1 MVRATCLEAPTASS
15 PANQTAGDEV
25 VALQLAGCNS
35 DCGRVEATVVCA
47 ALGFPSAASASA
59 AFGGGRGAGPVAFAE
74 PCGGGGAVGG
84 LCAAVRHGRGVAAPA
99 GVSCRAG
106 RAAPRRSRRRAN
118 SSPPGRRRRAPTF
131 VERRTGPAA
140 ANPFDA
146 GNLGAY
152 VFGDALAGAWAASRA
167 RVAGRLGGALG
178 RLVAAGDVRAAL
190 GVSVDRGRRRGAA
203 RAAYLAD
210 DPNGQFHWEL
220 DGPLPPPADPL
231 GAALARDGV
240 AVVDDWGF
248 GDVALGLRGEKAC
261 AGRRRRFSPT
271 FSRAALRAAV
281 ESHLGADAALDGY
294 KVTRLTTRGEDEGAY
309 IAGLWHHDRV
319 GRRLKLFV
327 YLHGV
332 DCGDGHPALVART
345 HRLRYYRTD
354 SFAASRFEDAYVR
367 GAYDVV
373 AACGRRGGGFLF
385 DTHAVHKGTPEGARD
400 RTTVIAEFHS
410 AAKCPA
416 LEALGLGLPC
426 PSGDQYLAT
435 ALPTG
440 GLRRY
445 VRERAK
451 AQATLEARA
460 AQDLYFTQRLDHFDG
475 SVNGTFQQ
483 RYFLNAT
490 YFTEDGPV
498 FLCVGG
504 RGPAL
509 DASVLYHSVALE
521 HRYYGRSVPPSAE
534 RGARRL
540 RHLSSQQAVGD
551 IAAFHGFV
559 AEMMNLTSANKWVTF
574 GGSYPGMLGPRA

>member
-1 MVRATCLEAPTASS
+1 MMTRRWWWLLFLP
-15 PANQTAGDEV
+15 QTIGDEV

-35 DCGRVEATVVCA
+35 DCGRVEVKFAPDGAWRGVAASNWTLREAAVVCA

-59 AFGGGRGAGPVAFAE
+59 AFGGGRGAGPVAVAE
-74 PCGGGGAVGG
+74 PCGGAGAVGG
-84 LCAAVRHGRGVAAPA
+84 LCARPCATAEECAAAPA

-106 RAAPRRSRRRAN
+106 RAADPAALAAARTLVASWPAPPRADVC
-118 SSPPGRRRRAPTF
+118 GEADA
-131 VERRTGPAA
+131 GPAA
-140 ANPFDA
+140 ANPFA
-146 GNLGAY
+146 AANLAAY

-178 RLVAAGDVRAAL
+178 RLVAAGDVRADAL
-190 GVSVDRGRRRGAA
+190 GVSLDRADAAGAALA

-240 AVVDDWGF
+240 AVVDDWGL
-248 GDVALGLRGEKAC
+248 GDAALDALARDAEESLRGPPSALLSVTSGG
-261 AGRRRRFSPT
+261 AVATARRRLPAVEDFLARNAT
-271 FSRAALRAAV
+271 LRAAV
-281 ESHLGADAALDGY
+281 ESYLGADAALDGY
-294 KVTRLTTRGEDEGAY
+294 KVTRLATRGEDEGAY

-327 YLHGV
+327 YLHDV
-332 DCGDGHPALVART
+332 DCDDGHPTLVARGT

-426 PSGDQYLAT
+426 PSGDQYL
-435 ALPTG
+435 
-440 GLRRY
+440 
-445 VRERAK
+445 V
-451 AQATLEARA
+451 
-460 AQDLYFTQRLDHFDG
+460 
-475 SVNGTFQQ
+475 
-483 RYFLNAT
+483 
-490 YFTEDGPV
+490 
-498 FLCVGG
+498 
-504 RGPAL
+504 
-509 DASVLYHSVALE
+509 
-521 HRYYGRSVPPSAE
+521 
-534 RGARRL
+534 
-540 RHLSSQQAVGD
+540 
-551 IAAFHGFV
+551 
-559 AEMMNLTSANKWVTF
+559 
-574 GGSYPGMLGPRA
+574 